1 MNKRTTTL
9 TLALALLCAPLAL
22 ADDAAQGSFAR
33 TLKVSGPVD
42 LEVRTGSGK
51 IGIRNGDA
59 ATVQINATIRAGSDW
74 TAWFHGA
81 SAEERIKAIQANPPI
96 EQNGNSIR
104 VGFHHDDALYRNISI
119 SYDIVVPAETKV
131 RSHTGSGSQTIEGV
145 RGPVEANAGSGSL
158 KIVDVD
164 QGLVAGTGSGSIEMD
179 GVGGN
184 ITAHAGSGSI
194 RGNHLG
200 GGMQSS
206 AAAGGTS
213 GGVLKASARNSST
226 QASPSRS
233 SSGSAPRLELQTG
246 SGNIRLENVV
256 GALRAQ
262 TGSGSIEAGGEPEGN
277 WELRTGSGG
286 VEVRLPQSAAFNFY
300 GHTGS
305 GSITVDHPLTI
316 EGTVSKREIRGK
328 VRGGGF
334 GLDIRTGSGGIH
346 VQ

>member
-33 TLKVSGPVD
+33 TLKVSGPVN

-51 IGIRNGDA
+51 IAIRNGDA
-59 ATVQINATIRAGSDW
+59 ATVQINATMRAGSDW

-81 SAEERIKAIQANPPI
+81 SAEERIKAIQSNPPI

-145 RGPVEANAGSGSL
+145 RGPVEAKAGSGSL

-179 GVGGN
+179 GIGGN

-206 AAAGGTS
+206 AAAGRAS
-213 GGVLKASARNSST
+213 GVLKASARSSSM

-233 SSGSAPRLELQTG
+233 GNGGVAQLELQTG
-246 SGNIRLENVV
+246 SGTIRLENVA

-262 TGSGSIEAGGEPEGN
+262 TGSGSIEVGGEPVGN

-334 GLDIRTGSGGIH
+334 GLDIRTASGGIH